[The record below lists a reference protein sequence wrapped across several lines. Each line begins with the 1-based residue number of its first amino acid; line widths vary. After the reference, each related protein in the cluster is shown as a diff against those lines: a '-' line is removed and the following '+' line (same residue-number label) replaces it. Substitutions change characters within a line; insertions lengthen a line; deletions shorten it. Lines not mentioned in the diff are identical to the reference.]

1 MRENSQKK
9 MITFDK
15 VFKKKPQIFSQD
27 CLEYLSFRDIVLKSD
42 KEAESR
48 YLDLEKK
55 RALAE
60 KRISLP
66 EITHADSKD
75 FEH

>member
-9 MITFDK
+9 MTTFDK
-15 VFKKKPQIFSQD
+15 VFKKKPQVFSQE

-48 YLDLEKK
+48 YLDLEQK
-55 RALAE
+55 RSLAA

-66 EITHADSKD
+66 DITPS
-75 FEH
+75 